1 MYESVLMYFKLTF
14 SDLTMICSPFMGELQ
29 EEVGRK
35 VHLVRNN
42 ENTSAS
48 ASYTTA
54 CMYTNTEQAKIHLVM
69 NNNSANERLKC
80 LCSLSHEYCCTLTL
94 HVQSTLSTYNACWHA
109 VTCILYPDIQHPYN
123 SLAYSIAQ
131 VPISKLYTQRRS
143 IYTILI

>member
-1 MYESVLMYFKLTF
+1 MYFKLTF
-14 SDLTMICSPFMGELQ
+14 SDLTMIYSPFMGELQ

-54 CMYTNTEQAKIHLVM
+54 CMYTNNEQAKIHLVM

-80 LCSLSHEYCCTLTL
+80 LCSLYHEYCTYPNTACTVNTEHIMHADMLL
-94 HVQSTLSTYNACWHA
+94 HV
-109 VTCILYPDIQHPYN
+109 
-123 SLAYSIAQ
+123 
-131 VPISKLYTQRRS
+131 
-143 IYTILI
+143 